1 MVLKVRDC
9 LAKMILSPL
18 FSHLLEID
26 EFFQFENGNML
37 GDDEVFVSDQL
48 PNFAKSYILPKV
60 MKKDSVDARMKKNET
75 SEIQDNENVKEEDKS
90 LEAFKFSMLKA
101 SLDYESG
108 FVGTA
113 KSKLFHSIKFYR
125 NLKRKVGQS
134 FFLFKKLS

>member
-1 MVLKVRDC
+1 M
-9 LAKMILSPL
+9 
-18 FSHLLEID
+18 
-26 EFFQFENGNML
+26 
-37 GDDEVFVSDQL
+37 FVSDQL

-75 SEIQDNENVKEEDKS
+75 TEVQDGGENPKEEDKS

-113 KSKLFHSIKFYR
+113 KSRSYFITLSYNFY
-125 NLKRKVGQS
+125 
-134 FFLFKKLS
+134 

>member
-1 MVLKVRDC
+1 
-9 LAKMILSPL
+9 
-18 FSHLLEID
+18 
-26 EFFQFENGNML
+26 ML

-75 SEIQDNENVKEEDKS
+75 SETPEGENVKEEDKS

-113 KSKLFHSIKFYR
+113 KSKFVSFYEILSKFKEER
-125 NLKRKVGQS
+125 FLLKLV
-134 FFLFKKLS
+134 